1 MLATPRRYMSNP
13 PEPSFVASSISAAVA
28 AILTIAQAVPN
39 IDRRLARVRDI
50 EREVG
55 STPSLIR
62 RLYVHPQ
69 WFYKISLIVVSFI
82 GVIMVLVFLYGL
94 LRPNAPMPPALERF
108 KEGGIWVVVAW
119 LLVGGG
125 MYVNSVSR
133 FWIAILNCT
142 RPWPI
147 RHLLGIEALSEHP
160 AWPALQNLVE
170 LNENAKPLFISE
182 ENAKVFADW
191 LLQFVR
197 MPGEAPRNRATPPQ
211 MPPGDNADLF
221 REKVANALLVGC
233 LVEEAHHRNPTFP
246 ERNWEGF
253 YDAIGQLAVSDDLLL
268 SATLRARYLNEDYYT
283 ELLNAL
289 NQRLRRMTSPPNA
302 VAQPPNGEGAN
313 PPPPPVQ
320 GAAPAQPEVPD
331 SPALRETL
339 RNAIVRL
346 VRDYGGTATAL
357 APREDGWL
365 KSRFEIASENVERL
379 KCFRDESMRAQF
391 LKLANVWG
399 VWTNLPVH
407 DFIFPFSLRI
417 AALFLDRGVILT
429 TDDVKALSF
438 SDSEDRQVVRAAE
451 KMVIAHAI
459 GLIEPHLAANQSWL
473 PRQCMTTAGN
483 LQWWWF
489 TYELDFRIWDCAQ
502 RLHRNQQIPGGSSL
516 TRWKAT
522 FGQVSRVK

>member
-1 MLATPRRYMSNP
+1 MSTP

-39 IDRRLARVRDI
+39 IDKRLSRVRDI

-55 STPSLIR
+55 SIPSLIR
-62 RLYVHPQ
+62 CLYVHPQ
-69 WFYKISLIVVSFI
+69 WFYKISLIAISFI
-82 GVIMVLVFLYGL
+82 GVLMVLLFLYGV
-94 LRPNAPMPPALERF
+94 LRPDAPMPPALERF

-133 FWIAILNCT
+133 FWIAILKCT

-147 RHLLGIEALSEHP
+147 RHLLGIEAWSEHP
-160 AWPALQNLVE
+160 AWPSLQNLVE
-170 LNENAKPLFISE
+170 LNENAKPLLISE
-182 ENAKVFADW
+182 ENANVFADW

-197 MPGEAPRNRATPPQ
+197 MPGEAPRNRAAPPQ
-211 MPPGDNADLF
+211 MPPGDNASVF

-233 LVEEAHHRNPTFP
+233 LIEEAHHRSSTFP
-246 ERNWEGF
+246 ERDWEGF
-253 YDAIGQLAVSDDLLL
+253 YDSIGQLAVQDDLLS
-268 SATLRARYLNEDYYT
+268 SATLYARYLDEDYYT

-289 NQRLRRMTSPPNA
+289 NERLRQTASPPTA
-302 VAQPPNGEGAN
+302 VHPPR
-313 PPPPPVQ
+313 PPVQ
-320 GAAPAQPEVPD
+320 GASPAQPDVPD

-339 RNAIVRL
+339 RNVFVRL
-346 VRDYGGTATAL
+346 VRDYGGTAAAL
-357 APREDGWL
+357 APRENGWL

-379 KCFRDESMRAQF
+379 QCFRDESMRAQF

-438 SDSEDRQVVRAAE
+438 SDPEDRQVLRAAE
-451 KMVIAHAI
+451 KMVIARAI
-459 GLIEPHLAANQSWL
+459 GLIEPYLAANQSWL
-473 PRQCMTTAGN
+473 PRQCMTMAGN
-483 LQWWWF
+483 LQRWWF

-502 RLHRNQQIPGGSSL
+502 RLHQNQQIPGGSSL
-516 TRWKAT
+516 TRWKAA